1 MNLPGKDRNLMP
13 AIPAKSK
20 RSRDSEVPGFYP
32 FCTLPIEDAE
42 RMLKLK
48 QMQQLVKQNFIDSGT
63 TSANRHAKN
72 KIFGRSF
79 ENHLSP
85 HIFKQVF
92 SDAMLDAPDMASLYY
107 PRTDSLLIGLFNK
120 QTPQAAKTESS
131 AASKDIGV
139 DLDGQ
144 RNWRA
149 AYRVMPDFQNWVEY
163 FAEEIVFE

>member
-1 MNLPGKDRNLMP
+1 
-13 AIPAKSK
+13 
-20 RSRDSEVPGFYP
+20 
-32 FCTLPIEDAE
+32 
-42 RMLKLK
+42 
-48 QMQQLVKQNFIDSGT
+48 
-63 TSANRHAKN
+63 
-72 KIFGRSF
+72 
-79 ENHLSP
+79 
-85 HIFKQVF
+85 
-92 SDAMLDAPDMASLYY
+92 MLDAPDMASLYY

-131 AASKDIGV
+131 AASKDIGA